1 MTSEEKIPVPLSDL
15 PEVPASDDMFIFA
28 SKTNPDGTFE
38 SGKLSVQKIKEEA
51 QKKRGYFNTYESLI
65 AKHPNPSEGE
75 TATAG
80 TPFPGTVYDVVAG
93 AWHNTGVVPST
104 DSIPIND
111 YLLNGGSTKTGAQ
124 LENSINQLNSDML
137 SKTIPYIKTGIDV
150 VSTTEATQS
159 IIGIL
164 RINGNIDTSYTNYRT
179 FTIVNDDSANRILY
193 VKSLI
198 DTGNLSSAYYSIG
211 VYDTTSG
218 SILYGC
224 RISGLQVI
232 GIEAGQT
239 LKICLR
245 VVNSI
250 NPKYSYT
257 IVDDA
262 LGALDSKLR
271 TDLTFYRGVL
281 YGNMDSIDL
290 DYGSYMT
297 STNVTTGTL
306 PDVTTTYGIL
316 SVMSRKNYISQMF
329 FQMGG
334 TGKVYVRSYN
344 NFAFSAWSEL
354 AKISDIKL
362 YKGTYVGIENN
373 IDTLKTEGVY
383 LLNKTSSGTYPSGAT
398 GTYGLLVVQG
408 SSNFITQE
416 YIQVQANAENIVW
429 RRNLASTTI
438 TAWKQYAYKDYVD
451 TAIENL
457 RNSIIVTVNPP
468 LSGKKI
474 VFMGD
479 SIVKGKATIDIP
491 RVVAGRT
498 GATCTNIGIGG
509 TQMANHVAVP
519 DYNPF
524 SFCNLATAFVTGNW
538 SEQEASTLT
547 DIQERVNLMKSLDL
561 STVDVLVVMYGHND
575 RSNGVLVGDET
586 STSNDEFYGAMKNGV
601 NQLWA
606 EYPNLQIIF
615 IAPYDR
621 VINFQ
626 NENVSGTIKPYVD
639 AIIEY
644 GNTLCIPA
652 LDLYR
657 TSGINIYTTGSYLED
672 NLHPKIPTGYNYLG
686 KKIGGW
692 LSSVL

>member
-1 MTSEEKIPVPLSDL
+1 MPKDIQTIKSQFQVIQNETIESANTAIRVGGAGYDLAEYVGENRTGIIPH
-15 PEVPASDDMFIFA
+15 
-28 SKTNPDGTFE
+28 
-38 SGKLSVQKIKEEA
+38 
-51 QKKRGYFNTYESLI
+51 FNTEAELNASI
-65 AKHPNPSEGE
+65 PNPSNGE
-75 TATAG
+75 QAWVG
-80 TPFPGTVYDVVAG
+80 TPYPGTVWNVVDG
-93 AWHNTGVVPST
+93 IWTDTTVVPDVNTVNLS
-104 DSIPIND
+104 S
-111 YLLNGGSTKTGAQ
+111 YMLNGGSTKTGQQ
-124 LENSINQLNSDML
+124 LDDEKA
-137 SKTIPYIKTGIDV
+137 SKKAIYPYIRTGIDITN
-150 VSTTEATQS
+150 TTDATTS
-159 IIGIL
+159 EIGIL
-164 RINGNIDTSYTNYRT
+164 RVTGIVDGSYTGYST
-179 FTIVNDDSANRILY
+179 YTIVNNDSTNRILY
-193 VKSLI
+193 VKALL
-198 DTGNLSSAYYSIG
+198 DAGNLSPAYYSIG
-211 VYDTTSG
+211 VYDTSG
-218 SILYGC
+218 NILYGC
-224 RISGLQVI
+224 RLSGLQII

-239 LKICLR
+239 LKICLK
-245 VVNSI
+245 VVNAI
-250 NPKYSYT
+250 KPKYSYT

-362 YKGTYVGIENN
+362 YKGTYVGTENN

-451 TAIENL
+451 TSIENL

-479 SIVKGKATIDIP
+479 SIVEGKATIDIVS
-491 RVVAGRT
+491 VVAGRT

-524 SFCNLATAFVTGNW
+524 SFCNLATAFVTNDW
-538 SEQEASTLT
+538 STQEASTLT
-547 DIQERVNLMKSLDL
+547 GIQERVTLMKSLDL
-561 STVDVLVVMYGHND
+561 SAIDVLVVMYGHND
-575 RSNGVLVGDET
+575 RSNGVSVGDGT
-586 STSNDEFYGAMKNGV
+586 SVSNDEFYGAMKNGV
-601 NQLWA
+601 NQLWTK
-606 EYPNLQIIF
+606 YSNLQIIL

-621 VINFQ
+621 IINFQ
-626 NENVSGTIKPYVD
+626 NENVSGTIKPYVN

-644 GNTLCIPA
+644 GNTLCVPV
-652 LDLYR
+652 LNLYN
-657 TSGINIYTTGSYLED
+657 TSGINSYTTGSYLED
-672 NLHPKIPTGYNYLG
+672 NLHPKIPTGYDYLG